1 MANIA
6 DMAEKRRAADE
17 CMRKASAFRRRRP
30 MLAASLL
37 ENGSEI
43 YFELGK
49 RAGHWLKEK
58 DFCLEAGHG
67 FAEAAELRR
76 KRDPVKA
83 ATLLTKSGDAFAH
96 AGGIHKSFSELLG
109 IASSK
114 YLEAAKLLCEG
125 AERLLAKAERISEGI

>member
-1 MANIA
+1 MASMAGI
-6 DMAEKRRAADE
+6 AEKRRAADE
-17 CMRKASAFRRRRP
+17 CMRKASVFRRRRP
-30 MLAASLL
+30 SVAAGLL
-37 ENGSEI
+37 EDGSEI

-49 RAGHWLKEK
+49 RAGHWLEQK

-67 FAEAAELRR
+67 FAEAAGLR
-76 KRDPVKA
+76 KKMDPVKT

-125 AERLLAKAERISEGI
+125 ARRLLAKVERLNEGV